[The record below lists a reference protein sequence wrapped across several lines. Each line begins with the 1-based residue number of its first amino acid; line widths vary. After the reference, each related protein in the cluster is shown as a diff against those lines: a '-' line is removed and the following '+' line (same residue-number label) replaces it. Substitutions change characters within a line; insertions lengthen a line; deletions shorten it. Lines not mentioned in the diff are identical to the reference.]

1 MVASFQ
7 RGIFLRDL
15 AFSRSILVHSGK
27 LRRLPLCYADDMK
40 GALCMDT
47 IVLRV
52 SELKKLAAELV
63 KDGMQYV
70 QVALMEGDVGEGLP
84 PSAAFSAMRADRPFE
99 LVDYD
104 ELDGVPETE
113 ASFDLM

>member
-1 MVASFQ
+1 
-7 RGIFLRDL
+7 
-15 AFSRSILVHSGK
+15 
-27 LRRLPLCYADDMK
+27 
-40 GALCMDT
+40 MDS

-52 SELKKLAAELV
+52 SELKKLVSELV

-70 QVALMEGDVGEGLP
+70 KVALLEGDAGEALP
-84 PSAAFSAMRADRPFE
+84 PSAAFTGLRADRPFE
-99 LVDYD
+99 LVDFD